1 LKPYSNTD
9 NFIDLELTDE
19 IKKEQI
25 VTSFKKDIRNHSLLL
40 TLNHVY
46 MQKQIVSP
54 VYKGPKGPKT
64 TWDKTLDTLVI
75 KLKEVGV
82 SAPHIDLIEV
92 VLSNNYKLVL
102 DLPEAGQEDP
112 INSRDE
118 NAKRSK
124 KVKIR
129 KYTGN
134 GTLPLHESIV
144 FKDGQTA
151 FLTLDE
157 NGQPKYQTEIER
169 PGIDLH
175 PADTLDTHNPLPY
188 IFELPDELNH
198 YLERALRNWY
208 CRNFSISNITE
219 KSAASA
225 GKIKIL
231 NRR

>member
-46 MQKQIVSP
+46 GQKQIVSP

-64 TWDKTLDTLVI
+64 IWDKTLDTLVI

-82 SAPHIDLIEV
+82 SAQHIDLIED
-92 VLSNNYKLVL
+92 VLSNNYRLVL

-112 INSRDE
+112 INSSIDVI
-118 NAKRSK
+118 AKRSK

-134 GTLPLHESIV
+134 GTLPLHE
-144 FKDGQTA
+144 
-151 FLTLDE
+151 
-157 NGQPKYQTEIER
+157 
-169 PGIDLH
+169 
-175 PADTLDTHNPLPY
+175 
-188 IFELPDELNH
+188 
-198 YLERALRNWY
+198 
-208 CRNFSISNITE
+208 
-219 KSAASA
+219 
-225 GKIKIL
+225 
-231 NRR
+231 